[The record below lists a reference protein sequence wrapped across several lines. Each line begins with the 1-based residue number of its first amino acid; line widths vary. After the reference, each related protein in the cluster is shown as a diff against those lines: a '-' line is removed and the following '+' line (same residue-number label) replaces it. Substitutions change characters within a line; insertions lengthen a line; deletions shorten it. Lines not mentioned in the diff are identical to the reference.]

1 MGDTAKTV
9 LTGGLSSKTVRSG
22 GLNKLGGLLSPK
34 IPTAGASGIQGQQAS
49 LIAEQ
54 KRRET
59 LRTAEATSSVKR
71 RQAGA
76 ASKSTGRRS
85 LIATSQ
91 TGLATTLGG
100 S

>member
-22 GLNKLGGLLSPK
+22 GLNKLGSLLSPQ
-34 IPTAGASGIQGQQAS
+34 IPTSGAGALQAQQAS
-49 LIAEQ
+49 LLADQ
-54 KRRET
+54 KRIEM

-76 ASKSTGRRS
+76 AGKSSGRRS